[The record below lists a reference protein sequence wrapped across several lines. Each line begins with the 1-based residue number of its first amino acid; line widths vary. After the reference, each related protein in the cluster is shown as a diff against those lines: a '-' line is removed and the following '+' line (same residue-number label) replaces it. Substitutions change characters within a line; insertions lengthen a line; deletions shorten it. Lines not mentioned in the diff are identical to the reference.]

1 MMADYTNILQE
12 LRDWKND
19 FGSLLDSKQ
28 LIGTIDWQP
37 LWERLVALERLF
49 NDPVISEP
57 LDNYKV
63 ALRHPI
69 DACGMTEFV
78 VQLVEKGSS
87 ESDISRALSMHG
99 VDLTARQVGEWITAY
114 RSAPIMERVEYPY
127 GSVFDTQTQL
137 QTIFNDLKAGI
148 IALESADDEPFIKAR
163 KVKEEIWVTM
173 LQEQRQLLKDAR
185 ALMETVKQFEAIDRF
200 KQIVIEEVNKENPAI
215 ASRIYRRIQM
225 AKTLLN
231 TLEPLA

>member
-1 MMADYTNILQE
+1 
-12 LRDWKND
+12 
-19 FGSLLDSKQ
+19 
-28 LIGTIDWQP
+28 
-37 LWERLVALERLF
+37 
-49 NDPVISEP
+49 
-57 LDNYKV
+57 
-63 ALRHPI
+63 
-69 DACGMTEFV
+69 
-78 VQLVEKGSS
+78 
-87 ESDISRALSMHG
+87 
-99 VDLTARQVGEWITAY
+99 
-114 RSAPIMERVEYPY
+114 MERVEYPY

-148 IALESADDEPFIKAR
+148 VALESADDEPFLKAR

>member
-1 MMADYTNILQE
+1 M
-12 LRDWKND
+12 
-19 FGSLLDSKQ
+19 
-28 LIGTIDWQP
+28 
-37 LWERLVALERLF
+37 
-49 NDPVISEP
+49 
-57 LDNYKV
+57 
-63 ALRHPI
+63 
-69 DACGMTEFV
+69 
-78 VQLVEKGSS
+78 VEKGSS
-87 ESDISRALSMHG
+87 ENDISRALSMHG
-99 VDLTARQVGEWITAY
+99 VDLTARQVGEWVTAY

-148 IALESADDEPFIKAR
+148 IALESADNEPFFKAR
-163 KVKEEIWVTM
+163 KVKEEIWVSM

-185 ALMETVKQFEAIDRF
+185 SLMETVKQFEAIDRF